1 MEVRDLIKQLCVDY
15 ETTLKE
21 IIEPL
26 RYMNIFKEM

>member
-1 MEVRDLIKQLCVDY
+1 MDVRELVKQLCVDY

-26 RYMNIFKEM
+26 GYMNIFKEM